1 MAKYND
7 EFKLGTVRDYL
18 NNEGEYA
25 RIAKEWGMPDSRPL
39 KNWVRTYKKL
49 GIEGLRRR
57 KTVEK
62 YSGQFMAKISSIT
75 K

>member
-39 KNWVRTYKKL
+39 KN
-49 GIEGLRRR
+49 
-57 KTVEK
+57 
-62 YSGQFMAKISSIT
+62 
-75 K
+75 